1 MVYGRVL
8 SSVNSS
14 WIILVLF
21 IKDFWLFT
29 EPDEDL
35 DIAVRTIREA
45 EEDAL
50 ATVR

>member
-1 MVYGRVL
+1 M
-8 SSVNSS
+8 
-14 WIILVLF
+14 
-21 IKDFWLFT
+21 DFWLFT

-50 ATVR
+50 ATVRQN